1 MRRTFALL
9 VYAAVSASFTMQ
21 AQQVTG
27 GVTGSVMDASGA
39 AVGGAVVA
47 VRNLDTNLTL
57 KTVTRTDG
65 SYQVPDLQAGNYSVT
80 FSKEG
85 FKTENHPAIL
95 VQGDRTT
102 TVNGKLELGAVATTV
117 EVMGTPLLN
126 EVDTTS
132 GYVLDSQA
140 INNTPLGTGSFTQ
153 LALLSPGVSADFLAT
168 TGTNAGFGNQ
178 AIWANGQRD
187 SSNSIQVN
195 GVSADNLFNG
205 KTSSQVE
212 SSRFFLNTGYA
223 SSNGGDT
230 QTSVSAYDSV
240 GQSIPTAPVEAM
252 QEMSVNTA
260 MYDVSQGGKSGA
272 HIGVTTKSGT
282 NSFHC
287 QAYDYLQNNFF
298 NAAEFF
304 RNASTAISAH
314 DKVSALHYNRYG
326 ATAGGPIRKDKLF
339 FFVAYQGIHNSDA
352 MNGFKSL
359 TVPLHLT
366 DDRTTQGLA
375 NMLQTDFGKT
385 FSPSQIDP
393 AAAKLFQ
400 ARIGNQYLIPTPQI
414 ANAAAATAL
423 GYDVYL
429 QAPTTFL
436 PQQFIVDTDYVVN
449 QKDRLAEKYIYQDSP
464 TSSPFGGGSTLGFP
478 KQALTGSHSG
488 SLENNV
494 ILSPTLTWTQRLGI
508 GRQYNYSQ
516 TGQPFTATSL
526 GIDAL
531 GSSQFPGV
539 SISTSD
545 PTLKKGLS
553 IGPSGNF
560 ANTGFY
566 QNRLQLST
574 NLGWVGGRHTV
585 AAGFNL
591 DHTQLNIVNDT
602 NATATESFTDMTA
615 LLAGNLNAN
624 NTNIFFG
631 ATNRY
636 YRANQVGAFVN
647 DNIRLASH
655 LTLNVGL
662 RYDFNGP
669 FSEKYGL
676 FTNFHPDA
684 YQYNSSTGVVTSTG
698 LVVAGDNA
706 TLGTAGVS
714 DSTLTGRQWGFAPRL
729 GLVWSPPNLRNV
741 VIRAGAGLFYD
752 RGEYFS
758 YLSPGAGAG
767 VNGPFGVTVAAP
779 FAQQVAATSAGTF
792 SQPFLGATIP
802 AVVTNQTLFNG
813 LVPTKAQIMTGGKTY
828 TFSGYDPANVL
839 PYTEN
844 WSLDIQWQPVNSLQ
858 MSLGYV
864 GNHGLHQVLPIPYNQ
879 PGIATPTSPINGETS
894 SYGFNVVPAE
904 TLHTYDGGNTDLRTP
919 YPGFNTNS
927 ALYKTEGVSTY
938 NALQFGLRKRLS
950 RGLQAMVSYT
960 WSHTL
965 DMQSGLGLFFN
976 GNDPFNLR
984 NSYGTSVYDRTHVIT
999 AQYHYDLPKLA
1010 SGDGVLAKLANGWSL
1025 SGITIFQSGQ
1035 SYGGIDYSGACGG
1048 IYYSSYVE
1056 ILDPVMPL
1064 KPGVT
1069 PQQAMLQGT
1078 TGINASL
1085 PVLNSAD
1092 FFVPTV
1098 APGTLGVPAGDTA
1111 ETVFGNTGRDT
1122 FRAPFQ
1128 ERFDMSLLKD
1138 TRIAERFHIQF
1149 RGDVLNVFNHPDFDA
1164 PNSSASQYSVSS
1176 AGVPTVRALSSSF
1189 GFIQH
1194 TLGGPRTMQFSLHL
1208 MF

>member
-9 VYAAVSASFTMQ
+9 VYAALAASFTMQ

-27 GVTGSVMDASGA
+27 GITGSVTDASGA

-47 VRNLDTNLTL
+47 IRNLDTNLAL
-57 KTVTRTDG
+57 KAVTRTDG

-102 TVNGKLELGAVATTV
+102 TVNGKLELGAVTTTV
-117 EVMGTPLLN
+117 EVTGTPLLN
-126 EVDTTS
+126 QVDVTS
-132 GYVLDSQA
+132 GYVLDAQA

-205 KTSSQVE
+205 KTTSQVD
-212 SSRFFLNTGYA
+212 SSRFFLNTGYS

-240 GQSIPTAPVEAM
+240 GQSIPTPPVEAL

-282 NSFHC
+282 NEFHG
-287 QAYDYLQNNFF
+287 QAWDNLQNNFF

-314 DKVSALHYNRYG
+314 DKVAALHYNRYG
-326 ATAGGPIRKDKLF
+326 ATMGGPIRKDKLF
-339 FFVAYQGIHNSDA
+339 FFAAYQGIHDSDA
-352 MNGFKSL
+352 MNGAKSL

-366 DDRTTQGLA
+366 DDRSVQGLA

-385 FSPSQIDP
+385 ISPSQIDP

-400 ARIGNQYLIPTPQI
+400 AKIGNQYLIPSPQI
-414 ANAAAATAL
+414 TDPTAAALA

-429 QAPTTFL
+429 QEPTTFL
-436 PQQFIVDTDYVVN
+436 PRQFIVDTDYVVN
-449 QKDRLAEKYIYQDSP
+449 SKDRLAEKYIYQDSP
-464 TSSPFGGGSTLGFP
+464 STSPFGGGSTMGFP
-478 KQALTGSHSG
+478 KQELTGAQSG

-494 ILSPTLTWTQRLGI
+494 IVSPTITWTQQLGI
-508 GRQYNYSQ
+508 ARQYDYSQ

-526 GIDAL
+526 GIDELAATR
-531 GSSQFPGV
+531 FPGI

-545 PTLKKGLS
+545 PTLKKSLS

-566 QNRLQLST
+566 QNRLQAST
-574 NLGWVGGRHTV
+574 NLGWVKGRHTV

-591 DHTQLNIVNDT
+591 DHTQLNIINNT
-602 NATATESFTDMTA
+602 NSTPSESFADMTA
-615 LLAGNLNAN
+615 LLAGNVKASS
-624 NTNIFFG
+624 TNVFFG

-636 YRANQVGAFVN
+636 YRANLIGAFVN
-647 DNIRLASH
+647 DNVRLASH
-655 LTLNVGL
+655 LTLNAGL
-662 RYDFNGP
+662 RYDYNGP
-669 FSEKYGL
+669 LSEKHGML
-676 FTNFHPDA
+676 TNFHPDA
-684 YQYNSSTGVVTSTG
+684 YKYDPVAGVVTSTG
-698 LVVAGDNA
+698 LVVAGNNA
-706 TLGTAGVS
+706 TLGTSGVN
-714 DSTLTGRQWGFAPRL
+714 DSTLTGRQWGFGPRL
-729 GLVWSPPNLRNV
+729 GLVWSPANLHNV
-741 VIRAGAGLFYD
+741 VIRAGAGMFYD

-802 AVVTNQTLFNG
+802 PVVTNNTLFAG

-844 WSLDIQWQPVNSLQ
+844 WSFDVQWQPVNSVQ

-864 GNHGLHQVLPIPYNQ
+864 GNHGLHQVLPIPFNQ
-879 PGIATPTSPINGETS
+879 PGIATPSSPINGETS

-904 TLHTYDGGNTDLRTP
+904 TLHTYDGGNTDLRAP
-919 YPGFNTNS
+919 YTGFNTNS
-927 ALYKTEGVSTY
+927 AFYKAEGVSTY

-950 RGLQAMVSYT
+950 QGLQTMVSYT

-984 NSYGTSVYDRTHVIT
+984 NSYGTSVYDRTHVLMV
-999 AQYHYDLPKLA
+999 QYYYDIPKLA
-1010 SGDGVLAKLANGWSL
+1010 KGDHVLAKLVNGWAL
-1025 SGITIFQSGQ
+1025 SGLTTFQSGQ
-1035 SYGGIDYSGACGG
+1035 AYGGIDYSGACGG
-1048 IYYSSYVE
+1048 IFYSSYVE

-1064 KPGVT
+1064 KPGIT

-1078 TGINASL
+1078 TGINAGR

-1098 APGTLGVPAGDTA
+1098 APGTLGVPAGDTN

-1138 TRIAERFHIQF
+1138 TKLGERLHVQF
-1149 RGDVLNVFNHPDFDA
+1149 RGDVFNVFNHPDFDA
-1164 PNSSASQYSVSS
+1164 PSSSASQYNVSS
-1176 AGVPTVRALSSSF
+1176 AGVPTVQGLSSSF
-1189 GFIQH
+1189 GYIQH
-1194 TLGGPRTMQFSLHL
+1194 TLGSPRTMQFSLHL
-1208 MF
+1208 LF